1 MREAMPFDP
10 MQSNPPAVPTR
21 GPLVQPPVRLGLSR
35 AEAAEY
41 IGVGV
46 TLFYQMVADGRMPK
60 PKLINSRRVWA
71 RPRLEMAFAELPD
84 NEHDGAPGSPWADCV

>member
-1 MREAMPFDP
+1 MKPTQVP
-10 MQSNPPAVPTR
+10 SLAVSSR

-46 TLFYQMVADGRMPK
+46 SLFDQMVADGRMPQ
-60 PKLINSRRVWA
+60 PKLINTRKVW
-71 RPRLEMAFAELPD
+71 LIFY
-84 NEHDGAPGSPWADCV
+84 SWKS

>member
-1 MREAMPFDP
+1 MPAEP
-10 MQSNPPAVPTR
+10 IQLTSPAVPTR

-41 IGVGV
+41 IGVSPR
-46 TLFYQMVADGRMPK
+46 LFDELVKDGRMPQ

-71 RPRLEMAFAELPD
+71 RPMIEKAFAELSEA
-84 NEHDGAPGSPWADCV
+84 EHVIPVSNDPWRAQA